1 MRKNATRRAAK
12 RSGRRSPL
20 HRKPRVQRNRRASPR
35 KTREPRACC
44 CYIVECSDGTFYT
57 GWAVDAEKRLKVH
70 NAGRGARYTRT
81 RRPVK
86 LVYVELQPDQTTAM
100 RRERAIKRLP
110 RAKKQQL
117 IERMLGAASE

>member
-1 MRKNATRRAAK
+1 MAK
-12 RSGRRSPL
+12 RATKQPARRQHRRLAHRKAKQENSARLARKRALGRRP
-20 HRKPRVQRNRRASPR
+20 
-35 KTREPRACC
+35 CF

-86 LVYVELQPDQTTAM
+86 LVYIEPQPDQTTAM

-110 RAKKQQL
+110 RAKKQDL
-117 IERMLGAASE
+117 IDRMHLVESR